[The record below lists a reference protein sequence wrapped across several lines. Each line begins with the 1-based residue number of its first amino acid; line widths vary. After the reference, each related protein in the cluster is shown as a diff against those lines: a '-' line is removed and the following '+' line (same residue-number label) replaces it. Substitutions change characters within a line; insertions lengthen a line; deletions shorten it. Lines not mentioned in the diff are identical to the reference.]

1 MRSPEAHDLEAVSE
15 SRQYQHQ
22 GSGRQEY
29 VEGKDGMSR
38 DSREG
43 PWTAR
48 LASTIRGAIGGCT
61 FYLFC
66 GTVMHMEKEKERK
79 HYEGP
84 VTWPCSDGKTIE
96 FSRSLSGCLL

>member
-29 VEGKDGMSR
+29 VKKDGMNR

-43 PWTAR
+43 SWTAR
-48 LASTIRGAIGGCT
+48 LTSAMRGAVSGCT
-61 FYLFC
+61 FYLFRS
-66 GTVMHMEKEKERK
+66 TVMHMEKENERK

-96 FSRSLSGCLL
+96 LSRSLSGCLL